1 MLKEKYSQITFKI
14 LLVVPIV
21 FAFFAVDRFILPQ
34 KHIKDEITKYQKIEV
49 KKRSS
54 YGNNSTAFLGYKYY
68 TAKGFEFSVSKSY
81 LPENEIIIS
90 QSYIFQTIN
99 KVTSQN
105 KDYSNE
111 LSSGLNGI
119 CFYVA
124 LALLLVAV
132 TSLLL
137 LKFNTALS
145 ENGFQNIILS
155 NSFLTI
161 WFLYLLFLFN

>member
-54 YGNNSTAFLGYKYY
+54 YGNNSAAFLGYKYY

-111 LSSGLNGI
+111 LSSGLTAFVFMLHWHSCWWRLQV
-119 CFYVA
+119 CFC
-124 LALLLVAV
+124 LNLIQLC
-132 TSLLL
+132 
-137 LKFNTALS
+137 LKMVFKT
-145 ENGFQNIILS
+145 
-155 NSFLTI
+155 
-161 WFLYLLFLFN
+161 